1 MVFGNENENEN
12 ENENDYDDSKY
23 QNIAVDSITNFHTA
37 ATLLRLARSEL
48 RVDLLNNDTT
58 HENRDEDQAGGGET
72 IVADFYS
79 LLSRVEEFINDQNAG
94 THTKKNTRDANS
106 KFLIEIEG
114 LDGSGKTT
122 LVQSLTSAL
131 SNLNLNL
138 NTNTDNPNENE
149 NNKFSTKVKALAVAT
164 KTPSKILAPIRPL
177 WDHRGGILARAFYMI
192 SNYVLEYEI
201 YNEMSDDVNIVI
213 VDRWFASTIAY
224 SVAYNDNDNDD
235 ESDND
240 NANDANVDLEALPA
254 KTFAWPTDL
263 ISRPDLLLILNIDHA
278 TRQNRVK
285 LRKETGGG
293 ASKFNPWDDRLEKDI
308 HLGQRIL
315 KALGL
320 VNIGTHPDC
329 DSVKKVFHLNA
340 NASQSEVLDEALGI
354 VKGEFEKAMCPE
366 NVDRFRENPL
376 LWWRY
381 EGEHLGLCKSDEL
394 ELSSNRCRHALW
406 NLQIAYSNGK

>member
-1 MVFGNENENEN
+1 MVSGN

-23 QNIAVDSITNFHTA
+23 QHIAVDSITNFHTA

-48 RVDLLNNDTT
+48 RVDLLNNDNA
-58 HENRDEDQAGGGET
+58 HGNKDGDDDQAGDGET

-79 LLSRVEEFINDQNAG
+79 LLSRVEVFINDQNAG
-94 THTKKNTRDANS
+94 TRTRTQKNTRRDANS

-138 NTNTDNPNENE
+138 NTNTDNPNESK

-164 KTPSKILAPIRPL
+164 KTPSKNLAPIRPL

-224 SVAYNDNDNDD
+224 SVAYNDNDNDN
-235 ESDND
+235 DND
-240 NANDANVDLEALPA
+240 NANDVNVDLEALPA

-263 ISRPDLLLILNIDHA
+263 KSRPDLLLILNIDHA

-320 VNIGTHPDC
+320 VNIGTHTHTDC
-329 DSVKKVFHLNA
+329 DSGNKVFHLNA

-354 VKGEFEKAMCPE
+354 VKGEFEKVMCPE

-381 EGEHLGLCKSDEL
+381 EGERLGLCKSDES
-394 ELSSNRCRHALW
+394 ELSSNRCHHALW